1 MSWGRLEGLKGPVCA
16 HCWAEQDR
24 VWGGKVYILSQ
35 HLEMC
40 IPAWLRKWFF
50 RFLPFRS
57 WANILISLRPLGLAF
72 LSLRMTLALCRT
84 HYLRASLPS
93 PWQTFIY
100 RSSQP
105 ATAEVHATSQ
115 DGVCLSEQG
124 WDLSLVAFTEDPT
137 DGHAPGHHIPPS
149 SPHFTPIFFF
159 LRQSL
164 AM

>member
-100 RSSQP
+100 LNSQP
-105 ATAEVHATSQ
+105 LDRRGACHITGRCLPFGAGLGSITCRVHSRPHRWTRTRTPHSSLLTS
-115 DGVCLSEQG
+115 LHSY
-124 WDLSLVAFTEDPT
+124 
-137 DGHAPGHHIPPS
+137 
-149 SPHFTPIFFF
+149 FFF